1 MKTIHTPHAPE
12 AIGPY
17 SQAVVSGNLVFC
29 SGCIP
34 LNPKT
39 MKVEVE
45 DIEGQTEQVIK
56 NMAAVLSGA
65 GSSMSQVLKTT
76 VFLKD
81 MNDFQQMNGVYT
93 RLFEGH
99 KPARSTVQVAKLP
112 LDVRVEIECVAS
124 LS

>member
-1 MKTIHTPHAPE
+1 MKTINTPHAPE

-17 SQAVVSGNLVFC
+17 SQAVVAGNFVFC

-39 MKVEVE
+39 MKVESE
-45 DIEGQTEQVIK
+45 DIEAQTEQVMK
-56 NMAAVLSGA
+56 NMTAVLEGA
-65 GSSMSQVLKTT
+65 GTSLSKVVKTT

-81 MNDFQQMNGVYT
+81 MNDFQKMNGVYA
-93 RLFEGH
+93 RLFDGH

-124 LS
+124 L